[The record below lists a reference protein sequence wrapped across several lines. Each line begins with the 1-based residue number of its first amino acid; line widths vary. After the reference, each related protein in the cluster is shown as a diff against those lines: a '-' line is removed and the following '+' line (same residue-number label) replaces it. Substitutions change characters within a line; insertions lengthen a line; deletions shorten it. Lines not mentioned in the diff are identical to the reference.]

1 MTIAYTQEMSLH
13 TSDEGIWIAVFEPTV
28 EPTSMTTAQTGSA
41 TVGYTI
47 ESVIRDIVVVEAN

>member
-13 TSDEGIWIAVFEPTV
+13 TSDEGTWIAVFEPTI

-47 ESVIRDIVVVEAN
+47 ESVIRDIVVIEAN